1 MIDDEKV
8 ARNLDKGEILIG
20 TVNVFNKTRRI
31 LCTLSVNTNYLYS
44 EFHGLG
50 EPEMID

>member
-8 ARNLDKGEILIG
+8 VRNFDKGEILIG
-20 TVNVFNKTRRI
+20 NINVFNKTRRI
-31 LCTLSVNTNYLYS
+31 LCAFSINTNYLYS
-44 EFHGLG
+44 KFHGLG